1 MTDPT
6 DPKPNDPKP
15 NDTDVNDTDV
25 NPRGEKEADTVPPE
39 SGGPES
45 DQTGT
50 ATDETP
56 AAGDDT
62 SAQASTRA
70 GAAASPRGKSARR
83 TGAGSSVS
91 ITKPTAADDS
101 DAAGDEPSTASSTGA
116 AGRKEIS
123 FTVTSG
129 GIKKVLA
136 AVVAVALVALV
147 AFLGW
152 RAYDLQR
159 EADAFADSKTASADF
174 VTKLVTTL
182 NADNAG
188 NSKEL
193 LGPLS
198 TGELR
203 SRLEQER
210 ADTEANVESL
220 NIEVSSTISVVAVES
235 ADADTAKTVV
245 MAEVTGRS
253 AKLPSGGTS
262 LMVFRLDLSKED
274 GKWLVSKVDGPPGSP
289 SGQID
294 PSQSLPGAGGAPA
307 PQPSP
312 APQPAPAPAPAG

>member
-1 MTDPT
+1 MTDR
-6 DPKPNDPKP
+6 NDP
-15 NDTDVNDTDV
+15 DV
-25 NPRGEKEADTVPPE
+25 NPTTESEADTASPDTSAVASVPT
-39 SGGPES
+39 
-45 DQTGT
+45 DAVTDDDTG
-50 ATDETP
+50 TDETNAADSSSTGASP
-56 AAGDDT
+56 A
-62 SAQASTRA
+62 
-70 GAAASPRGKSARR
+70 PRGKSARR
-83 TGAGSSVS
+83 TGSSTPVS
-91 ITKPTAADDS
+91 KPVPADNPSTEKGESPAVSPKS
-101 DAAGDEPSTASSTGA
+101 DA
-116 AGRKEIS
+116 GRREIS
-123 FTVTSG
+123 FTVTG
-129 GIKKVLA
+129 RGIKKVLA
-136 AVVAVALVALV
+136 AVVALALVALV

-159 EADAFADSKTASADF
+159 EADAFAESKVASADF

-203 SRLEQER
+203 TRLEQER

-220 NIEVSSTISVVAVES
+220 NIEVSSTISVVAVETV
-235 ADADTAKTVV
+235 DADTAKTVV

-253 AKLPSGGTS
+253 VKLPSGGTS

-312 APQPAPAPAPAG
+312 APQPAPQPAPAPAG

>member
-1 MTDPT
+1 MTDR
-6 DPKPNDPKP
+6 NDP
-15 NDTDVNDTDV
+15 DVT
-25 NPRGEKEADTVPPE
+25 PE
-39 SGGPES
+39 TEN
-45 DQTGT
+45 
-50 ATDETP
+50 E
-56 AAGDDT
+56 
-62 SAQASTRA
+62 A
-70 GAAASPRGKSARR
+70 GAASPEADAVEPAGTDAVTHDEEAIETTTETTTPATASAPRGKSARR
-83 TGAGSSVS
+83 GGSSATPS
-91 ITKPTAADDS
+91 KPGTAATPTTETADS
-101 DAAGDEPSTASSTGA
+101 PTESAKDSSD
-116 AGRKEIS
+116 RREIS
-123 FTVTSG
+123 FTVTGG

-182 NADNAG
+182 NAANAG

-203 SRLEQER
+203 TRLEQER

-220 NIEVSSTISVVAVES
+220 NIEVSSTINVVAVETV
-235 ADADTAKTVV
+235 DADSAQTVV

-253 AKLPSGGTS
+253 VKLPNGGTS

-312 APQPAPAPAPAG
+312 QPAAPAPAPAG

>member
-1 MTDPT
+1 MN
-6 DPKPNDPKP
+6 PNA
-15 NDTDVNDTDV
+15 
-25 NPRGEKEADTVPPE
+25 EKEADAVPPG
-39 SGGPES
+39 SAPEPERTHAVS
-45 DQTGT
+45 DEA
-50 ATDETP
+50 ATDEAGAADSSGTDTP
-56 AAGDDT
+56 AA
-62 SAQASTRA
+62 
-70 GAAASPRGKSARR
+70 PRGKSARR
-83 TGAGSSVS
+83 TGSGSAVS
-91 ITKPTAADDS
+91 TTKPRAADDS
-101 DAAGDEPSTASSTGA
+101 DAAQDESPTASSTGA
-116 AGRKEIS
+116 AGRREIS
-123 FTVTSG
+123 FTVTG
-129 GIKKVLA
+129 GGLKKILA
-136 AVVAVALVALV
+136 ALVAVALVALV

-182 NADNAG
+182 NAANAG

-203 SRLEQER
+203 TRLEQER

-220 NIEVSSTISVVAVES
+220 NIEVSSTISSIAVETV
-235 ADADTAKTVV
+235 DAETAKTVV

-253 AKLPSGGTS
+253 VKLPSGGTS

>member
-1 MTDPT
+1 MTDR
-6 DPKPNDPKP
+6 NDP
-15 NDTDVNDTDV
+15 DRTDTDV
-25 NPRGEKEADTVPPE
+25 NPTDEKADSTSPE
-39 SGGPES
+39 SGDVAADHTDGATSAE
-45 DQTGT
+45 DTNDAGT
-50 ATDETP
+50 AAT
-56 AAGDDT
+56 
-62 SAQASTRA
+62 
-70 GAAASPRGKSARR
+70 PRGKSARR
-83 TGAGSSVS
+83 SGTG
-91 ITKPTAADDS
+91 TAASTSETDGADAS
-101 DAAGDEPSTASSTGA
+101 GAAGDPSPAASSK
-116 AGRKEIS
+116 AGSDRREIS
-123 FTVTSG
+123 FTVTGG

-136 AVVAVALVALV
+136 AIVAVALIALV
-147 AFLGW
+147 AFFGW

-203 SRLEQER
+203 NRLEQER

-220 NIEVSSTISVVAVES
+220 NIEVSSTISVVAVETV
-235 ADADTAKTVV
+235 DADTAKTVV

-253 AKLPSGGTS
+253 VKLPSGGTS

-274 GKWLVSKVDGPPGSP
+274 GKWLVSEVDGPPGSP

-294 PSQSLPGAGGAPA
+294 PSQSLPGAAGAPT

-312 APQPAPAPAPAG
+312 APQPAPGG

>member
-1 MTDPT
+1 MTDR
-6 DPKPNDPKP
+6 NDP
-15 NDTDVNDTDV
+15 DVT
-25 NPRGEKEADTVPPE
+25 PE
-39 SGGPES
+39 TEN
-45 DQTGT
+45 
-50 ATDETP
+50 E
-56 AAGDDT
+56 
-62 SAQASTRA
+62 A
-70 GAAASPRGKSARR
+70 GAASPEADAVEPAGTDAVTHDEESATETTTEMTTPATASAPRGKSARR
-83 TGAGSSVS
+83 GGSSATPS
-91 ITKPTAADDS
+91 KPGTAATPTTETADS
-101 DAAGDEPSTASSTGA
+101 PTESAKDSSD
-116 AGRKEIS
+116 RREIS
-123 FTVTSG
+123 FTVTGG

-182 NADNAG
+182 NAANAG

-203 SRLEQER
+203 TRLEQER

-220 NIEVSSTISVVAVES
+220 NIEVSSTISVVAVETV
-235 ADADTAKTVV
+235 DADSAQTVV

-253 AKLPSGGTS
+253 VKLPNGGTS

-312 APQPAPAPAPAG
+312 QPAAPAPAPAG

>member
-1 MTDPT
+1 MTDRNDPDRTDPDMNPT
-6 DPKPNDPKP
+6 D
-15 NDTDVNDTDV
+15 
-25 NPRGEKEADTVPPE
+25 EKADSTSPE
-39 SGGPES
+39 SGAVAADHTDGATSAE
-45 DQTGT
+45 DTNDAGT
-50 ATDETP
+50 AAT
-56 AAGDDT
+56 
-62 SAQASTRA
+62 
-70 GAAASPRGKSARR
+70 PRGKSARR
-83 TGAGSSVS
+83 SGTGTVASTSQTDG
-91 ITKPTAADDS
+91 ADAS
-101 DAAGDEPSTASSTGA
+101 GAAGDPLPAASSK
-116 AGRKEIS
+116 AGSDRREIS
-123 FTVTSG
+123 FTVTGG

-136 AVVAVALVALV
+136 AIVAVALIALV
-147 AFLGW
+147 AFFGW

-159 EADAFADSKTASADF
+159 EADAFADSKAASADF

-203 SRLEQER
+203 NRLEQER

-220 NIEVSSTISVVAVES
+220 NIEVSSTISVVAVETV
-235 ADADTAKTVV
+235 DADTAKTVV

-253 AKLPSGGTS
+253 VKLPSGGTS

-274 GKWLVSKVDGPPGSP
+274 GKWLVSEVDGPPGSP

-294 PSQSLPGAGGAPA
+294 PSQSLPGAAGAPA

-312 APQPAPAPAPAG
+312 APQPAPGG